1 MLEKKLKNEI
11 NKLLENLNIK
21 KRDNLIIHSNSAG
34 LLQFNRN
41 KKKNFKIF
49 WKILK
54 NKVGN
59 KGTVVFPTYNYNV
72 LNNKKNYSISQVGLL
87 TNFILKQ
94 KEFVRTRNPI
104 FSHAIYGKLKKE
116 LSTEDAS
123 SAFGSKNS
131 IFQKFIDNKFKIL
144 GFCCPVNSI
153 TLLHHLEVLGGV
165 KYRYK
170 KVFKLKFKNRKFEYK
185 YYVGK
190 KNVNYKLKENKI
202 RNLLNRKKIIKV
214 STFGR
219 FECWLINSKSLNHII
234 LSKLKKNKR
243 FLIK

>member
-21 KRDNLIIHSNSAG
+21 KKDNLIIHSNSAG
-34 LLQFNRN
+34 LLQFDTN
-41 KKKNFKIF
+41 KKKVFKLF
-49 WKILK
+49 WQILK

-59 KGTVVFPTYNYNV
+59 KGTIVFPTYNYNI
-72 LNNKKNYSISQVGLL
+72 LNNKRNYSISQVGLL

-94 KEFVRTRNPI
+94 KEFIRTKNPI
-104 FSHAIYGKLKKE
+104 FSHAIYGKLRKI
-116 LSTEDAS
+116 LCTENVS
-123 SAFGSKNS
+123 SSFGSENS
-131 IFQKFIDNKFKIL
+131 IFQKFIDHKFKII

-153 TLLHHLEVLGGV
+153 TILHHLEVLAGV

-170 KVFKLKFKNRKFEYK
+170 KIFKFKFKNRKFEYN

-190 KNVNYKLKENKI
+190 KNINYKLKENKI
-202 RNLLNRKKIIKV
+202 RSLLKQKKIIKV

-219 FECWLINSKSLNHII
+219 FECWSINSYVLNNII
-234 LSKLKKNKR
+234 LNKLKKNKR